1 MELTSDYTLLK
12 KKNSEHENTAIETVQ
27 NQTNCKKK
35 QKKEHSI
42 SVLRTTSGDQ
52 THVTGE
58 YKDGRE

>member
-35 QKKEHSI
+35 KKEHSI
-42 SVLRTTSGDQ
+42 SVLRTTSGD
-52 THVTGE
+52 
-58 YKDGRE
+58 